1 MSLKFPSEFRLN
13 HPNERHSTTK
23 AIDATRIERRRP
35 WNVVGASTR
44 HVGFHSITIQRKL
57 NLPVIDFVKEALD
70 VDRDD
75 ETLAAVWSRMTENRS
90 SLDSCSRRL
99 VGFATGTQIPQQ
111 LALQSFEIPE
121 RGLNPTPPTRWL
133 WLESGSIGLGRDSR
147 ANPYLFCRNPKRT
160 GQSRQAR
167 LATPV
172 CGSAETYWEFV
183 ATTANSTG
191 DMNGLEDYLELGDYF
206 GQQETHLHK
215 PPHAPLGSR
224 VVSRNRVV
232 LLRTH
237 AYRSVMDS
245 MPRPSLLA
253 VPSHLSFFRCGELK
267 ASRLAELA
275 VTARTPETRPR
286 RVAARTH
293 DNPRR
298 ERSFRWA
305 GACPSSA
312 SQCTGR
318 ISALDPCA
326 SGDMTLRRVTHHL
339 A

>member
-215 PPHAPLGSR
+215 PPHAPLGVESR
-224 VVSRNRVV
+224 ESEPGRAAADSCVSVRHGLDASSVSSCGSFSSQF
-232 LLRTH
+232 LPLRGIESQQ
-237 AYRSVMDS
+237 ACRIGGDS
-245 MPRPSLLA
+245 S
-253 VPSHLSFFRCGELK
+253 
-267 ASRLAELA
+267 
-275 VTARTPETRPR
+275 
-286 RVAARTH
+286 
-293 DNPRR
+293 NP
-298 ERSFRWA
+298 
-305 GACPSSA
+305 
-312 SQCTGR
+312 
-318 ISALDPCA
+318 
-326 SGDMTLRRVTHHL
+326 
-339 A
+339 